1 MRELQYE
8 KRDEQSN
15 VWGIAGQ
22 ASERAGM
29 RDGLTSVGVVE
40 VERLY
45 LSWDKLVVV
54 VTARLDVNVL
64 IWKEQPRRTSTP
76 QPEARIYLY
85 GFDSTLELSQ
95 WG

>member
-45 LSWDKLVVV
+45 LNWDKLVVG
-54 VTARLDVNVL
+54 RD
-64 IWKEQPRRTSTP
+64 R
-76 QPEARIYLY
+76 
-85 GFDSTLELSQ
+85 
-95 WG
+95 

>member
-15 VWGIAGQ
+15 MWGIAGQ

-45 LSWDKLVVV
+45 LSWDKLVVGRDRQV
-54 VTARLDVNVL
+54 GCKCFDLEGATQKNINATARSAY
-64 IWKEQPRRTSTP
+64 IFI
-76 QPEARIYLY
+76 RI
-85 GFDSTLELSQ
+85 
-95 WG
+95 